1 MPWSQVQVL
10 PGPPIKMIEFDKVKR
25 IVTHGGHAHRDDF
38 LSVCFTL
45 ALCGEYNN
53 EPFVERRDPTEK
65 ELQDSDVVVL
75 DVGEK
80 HQPELSNFDHH
91 QFNRND
97 DPACALTLLLKDMD
111 IYEEANLGFR
121 WLNVTEKFDS
131 KGPYFVANEI
141 GVEWNKISDATF
153 SPIEEAILNR
163 FSRHTKYHPKSDIY
177 IMMRHIGQQLLNTL
191 EQFTERWQKLSETT
205 TTLEVDG
212 NLIVVSVGVNKDD
225 DPSFALNAF
234 VEEKHPSAIATV
246 TLDDR
251 GNGLCLFRLNDSLK
265 LDFSQIEN
273 DPRILFAHKN
283 GFVAKTHGVLNEQ
296 ELTEVFQKSLT

>member
-1 MPWSQVQVL
+1 MINFKK
-10 PGPPIKMIEFDKVKR
+10 IKT

-38 LSVCFTL
+38 LSVCFVL
-45 ALCGEYNN
+45 AMCAEENN
-53 EPFVERRDPTEK
+53 TPSVQRRDPTPD
-65 ELQDSDVVVL
+65 ELNDPNVVVL

-80 HQPELSNFDHH
+80 HEPELSNFDHH
-91 QFNRND
+91 QFARD
-97 DPACALTLLLKDMD
+97 ADPVCALTLILQNMT
-111 IYEEANLGFR
+111 IYEEANRGFR

-131 KGPYFVANEI
+131 KGPFYVANEI
-141 GVEWNKISDATF
+141 GIEWNKISDATF
-153 SPIEEAILNR
+153 SPIEEAILHM
-163 FSRHTKYHPKSDIY
+163 FSKLNENYKTMTYL
-177 IMMRHIGQQLLNTL
+177 MTEIGMQLLNTL

-225 DPSFALNAF
+225 DPSFALSAF

-251 GNGLCLFRLNDSLK
+251 GNGLCLFRLNDSPQI
-265 LDFSQIEN
+265 DFSQIEN

-283 GFVAKTHGVLNEQ
+283 GFVAKTHNVLSEQ

>member
-1 MPWSQVQVL
+1 MTD
-10 PGPPIKMIEFDKVKR
+10 FNN
-25 IVTHGGHAHRDDF
+25 VTKIITHAGHAHRDDF

-53 EPFVERRDPTEK
+53 EPVVERRNPTEE
-65 ELQDSDVVVL
+65 ELNDADVVVL

-97 DPACALTLLLKDMD
+97 DPACALTLLLKSMD

-121 WLNVTEKFDS
+121 WLSVTEKFDS

-141 GVEWNKISDATF
+141 GIEWNKISDATF

-163 FSRHTKYHPKSDIY
+163 FSSTKYHPKSDVY
-177 IMMRHIGQQLLNTL
+177 ILMRHIGQQLLNTL

-205 TTLEVDG
+205 TTLEVDN
-212 NLIVVSVGVNKDD
+212 NLIVVSVGVNGDD

-251 GNGLCLFRLNDSLK
+251 GNGLCLFRLNDSPK
-265 LDFSQIEN
+265 IDFSQIEN
-273 DPRILFAHKN
+273 DSRILFAHKN
-283 GFVAKTHGVLNEQ
+283 GFVAKTHNVLNEQ

>member
-1 MPWSQVQVL
+1 
-10 PGPPIKMIEFDKVKR
+10 MINFNNVNK
-25 IVTHGGHAHRDDF
+25 IVTHAGHAHRDDF

-53 EPFVERRDPTEK
+53 EPYIERRDPTDE
-65 ELQDSDVVVL
+65 ELNDADVVVL

-111 IYEEANLGFR
+111 IYEQASIGFR

-141 GVEWNKISDATF
+141 GIEWNKISDATF

-177 IMMRHIGQQLLNTL
+177 IMMRHIGEQLLKSL
-191 EQFTERWQKLSETT
+191 GQFTDRWIKLTETT
-205 TTLEVDG
+205 TTFEVDG
-212 NLIVVSVGVNKDD
+212 NLIVVSVAINGDD

-234 VEEKHPSAIATV
+234 VEEKHPSAVATV

-251 GNGLCLFRLNDSLK
+251 GNGFCLFRLNDSPK
-265 LDFSQIEN
+265 LDFSKIEN
-273 DPRILFAHKN
+273 DSKILFAHKN
-283 GFVAKTHGVLNEQ
+283 GFVAKTHNVLNEQ
-296 ELTEVFQKSLT
+296 ELTEIIQKSLT

>member
-1 MPWSQVQVL
+1 MINFKK
-10 PGPPIKMIEFDKVKR
+10 IKT

-38 LSVCFTL
+38 LSVCFVL
-45 ALCGEYNN
+45 AMCAEENN
-53 EPFVERRDPTEK
+53 TPTVQRRDPTPD
-65 ELQDSDVVVL
+65 ELNDPNVVVL

-80 HQPELSNFDHH
+80 HEPELSNFDHH
-91 QFNRND
+91 QFERD
-97 DPACALTLLLKDMD
+97 ADPVCALTLILQNMT
-111 IYEEANLGFR
+111 IYEEANRGFR

-141 GVEWNKISDATF
+141 GIEWNKISNATF

-163 FSRHTKYHPKSDIY
+163 FSSTKYHPKSDVY
-177 IMMRHIGQQLLNTL
+177 ILMRHIGQQLLNTL

-205 TTLEVDG
+205 TTLEVNG

-225 DPSFALNAF
+225 DPSFALSAF
-234 VEEKHPSAIATV
+234 VEETHPSAIATV

-251 GNGLCLFRLNDSLK
+251 GNGLCLFRLNDSIK

-283 GFVAKTHGVLNEQ
+283 GFVAKTHNVLNEQ
-296 ELTEVFQKSLT
+296 ELTDVFQKSLT